1 MSQIGLERRRRR
13 TIEMNR
19 YRAMTYV
26 LVVSNIFV
34 LVAMFIAAFWGFT
47 YPNITVDGYE
57 SGKSAYVAAFMCG
70 LASICLCGLNFQ
82 NYYLL
87 VTYAVLHLVIMLN
100 QLFNLLPFNWTRIPN
115 YPLTGNVS
123 TQIYITI
130 APKIL
135 MVSFA
140 FAIAFKL
147 RHDEKRYELASTGG
161 LHQRLPCHIVP
172 RSACDQPIGSIYHQD
187 PTIGGGGGVGSQQQ
201 QQPQQQS
208 IPYGANDRGQLNG
221 IQQQQTNNPQQQQPI
236 SQQASNQVSS
246 STSNLIGNNI
256 NNNTINTSNHSPPRT
271 QAQQPPPPPPTLPT
285 PPHHPQ
291 SQAPPPLPPPSSH
304 HSHPHQNQIIQTPP
318 IYPLHRP
325 NVTDIGG
332 GMQTSPPPP
341 PPLPPLAQ
349 SSLMCHRTSLSGNV
363 PTTPTKWWPNSAKQ
377 YQQYL
382 PYYRDVYNPNF

>member
-187 PTIGGGGGVGSQQQ
+187 PTIGGGGGGVGSQQQ

-221 IQQQQTNNPQQQQPI
+221 IQQQQTNNELYKTM
-236 SQQASNQVSS
+236 QA
-246 STSNLIGNNI
+246 L
-256 NNNTINTSNHSPPRT
+256 
-271 QAQQPPPPPPTLPT
+271 
-285 PPHHPQ
+285 
-291 SQAPPPLPPPSSH
+291 
-304 HSHPHQNQIIQTPP
+304 
-318 IYPLHRP
+318 
-325 NVTDIGG
+325 
-332 GMQTSPPPP
+332 
-341 PPLPPLAQ
+341 
-349 SSLMCHRTSLSGNV
+349 
-363 PTTPTKWWPNSAKQ
+363 K
-377 YQQYL
+377 
-382 PYYRDVYNPNF
+382 